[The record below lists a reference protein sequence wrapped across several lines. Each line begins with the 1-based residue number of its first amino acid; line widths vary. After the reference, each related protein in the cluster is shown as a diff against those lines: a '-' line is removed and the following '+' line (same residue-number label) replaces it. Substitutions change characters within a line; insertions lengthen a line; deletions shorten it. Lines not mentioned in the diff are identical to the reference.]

1 MIIGVT
7 GTIGSGKSTFCEML
21 IKEFGDREI
30 PIVMIDSDKIARQ
43 AFNRRYINQM
53 IRDNFGDN
61 IIEDGE
67 ISRSA
72 VAEII
77 FNDDEKREQLNNI
90 MHPYIIHKQR
100 QMIYDIQKENE
111 DTVIILNSPL
121 LIETS
126 NHKFVDTVLVV
137 IPGDEQINLIMKRDD
152 TRYEMAMKQIES
164 QLSDDEK
171 IEHADFV
178 IYNDESLDALQD
190 QAKLYCDV
198 YRRNHGIED
207 PILVIRPKV
216 GETWIQIIPGKPD
229 FGVPQ
234 VEYHMFIHT
243 DYNFDNESLHFTHCD
258 GSGCHIDHNDDD
270 FDHTKCIPSDMI
282 HGQNGYSRVQP
293 PVEED

>member
-7 GTIGSGKSTFCEML
+7 GGIGSGKSTFSDML
-21 IKEFGDREI
+21 VEEFKDHGI
-30 PIVMIDSDKIARQ
+30 SIVMIDSDKIARQ

-100 QMIYDIQKENE
+100 QMIYDILKENK

-126 NHKFVDTVLVV
+126 NHKFVDEVLVV
-137 IPGDEQINLIMKRDD
+137 IAGYDQADRIMKRDD
-152 TRYEMAMKQIES
+152 SRYDMAMKQIES
-164 QLSDDEK
+164 QLSDDDK
-171 IEHADFV
+171 IEYADIV
-178 IYNDESLDALQD
+178 IYNRGDLTELRQRAST
-190 QAKLYCDV
+190 YCYN
-198 YRRNHGIED
+198 YRAIHGLGD
-207 PILVIRPKV
+207 RKPVIRPKA
-216 GETWIQIIPGKPD
+216 GETWISIIADDAVIGAKRT
-229 FGVPQ
+229 
-234 VEYHMFIHT
+234 ELRMFIHT
-243 DYNFDNESLHFTHCD
+243 DYNLGDDSLHYTYDD
-258 GSGCHIDHNDDD
+258 GSGCQCDHNDED
-270 FDHTKCIPSDMI
+270 FDLTKCIDSDVI
-282 HGQNGYSRVQP
+282 DGQNGYYRIEP